1 MAVDDPRAVFALLDD
16 CNSTAARRSSRLFT
30 GFRHERVCSDGTQ
43 LDAVCEAVADD
54 ARRGLHAVVLAD
66 YEFGRNLALAKTT
79 RRAQSASAAAAT
91 APTLRFL
98 LFEQCVKLSRDEV
111 DAWLVQRDS
120 GAVEPSVAGIGGVR
134 ASVDFPEFE
143 RAIGAIH
150 DALRA
155 GDSYQVN
162 YTYRLAFDVFGPPAA
177 LSRRL
182 RARQTVQYGALI
194 ALPHGRWV
202 LSCSPELFIEKK
214 SGALRARPMKGT
226 APRSRDPDTDRA
238 AADFLAHDLK
248 NRAENVMIV
257 DLLRNDLS
265 RVAETGSV
273 KVPVLFSVEPY
284 ESVWQMTSTVTALL
298 RPRTSFADILR
309 ALFPCGSIT
318 GAPKH
323 RTMQL
328 IDVLESTPRGLYTGA
343 IGWLDA
349 PAQPMA
355 PGTQRCGDFC
365 LSVAIRTLTLDPNPV
380 APFALSADTSSPGA
394 STTDISA
401 PNAATPNA
409 SAINAPARNAPTP
422 NASAL
427 NVPTSNASTSDASAP
442 NAATSNAS
450 APNASAPNASTPDT
464 SASNALAP
472 RAPALTA
479 APPNPPPPR
488 SDPRSNAPVLTE
500 THRGTL
506 GIGAGI
512 VLDSVAADEYAECQL
527 KARFLT
533 EADPG
538 FQLFETMY
546 ATREASVRHI
556 DRHLARLAASAGW
569 LGFRF
574 DDVDIRARL
583 ASQCAALQAGQPHR
597 MRLVLDKT
605 GATELTMA
613 PLVPL
618 ADESVGV
625 LLGPDHDFASV
636 QSHDPLLHHKTT
648 RRAEYDRG
656 WREAEARDAFD
667 TLFFNERGELTEG
680 GRTNVF
686 VKLDGQWWTPPLACG
701 VLPGVMRAVLL
712 EDADMAAAER
722 VLTRDDVLNADALLI
737 CNALR
742 GAVPAHIIG

>member
-1 MAVDDPRAVFALLDD
+1 MSAVPMAVDDPHAVYALLDD
-16 CNSTAARRSSRLFT
+16 CNSTAVRRSSRLYT
-30 GFRHERVCSDGTQ
+30 GFRHERVCTDSAQ
-43 LDAVCEAVADD
+43 LDAVCEAAADD
-54 ARRGLHAVVLAD
+54 ARRGLHAVVIAD
-66 YEFGRNLALAKTT
+66 YEFGRNLVLTKTT
-79 RRAQSASAAAAT
+79 QRVGARAGPHSKTTGA
-91 APTLRFL
+91 LRFL
-98 LFEQCVKLSRDEV
+98 LFDQCVKLSRDEV

-120 GAVEPSVAGIGGVR
+120 GAVEPSVAGTGGVR
-134 ASVDFPEFE
+134 ASVDYPEFE

-150 DALRA
+150 DALRS

-177 LSRRL
+177 LFRRL

-194 ALPHGRWV
+194 ALPERRWV

-226 APRSRDPDTDRA
+226 APRSRDPDADRA
-238 AADFLAHDLK
+238 AADFLAHDPK

-273 KVPVLFSVEPY
+273 KVPALFSVEPY

-323 RTMQL
+323 QTMQL

-355 PGTQRCGDFC
+355 PATQRCGDFC
-365 LSVAIRTLTLDPNPV
+365 LSVAIRTLTLDPVPRGV
-380 APFALSADTSSPGA
+380 
-394 STTDISA
+394 STY
-401 PNAATPNA
+401 
-409 SAINAPARNAPTP
+409 
-422 NASAL
+422 
-427 NVPTSNASTSDASAP
+427 
-442 NAATSNAS
+442 
-450 APNASAPNASTPDT
+450 
-464 SASNALAP
+464 
-472 RAPALTA
+472 
-479 APPNPPPPR
+479 
-488 SDPRSNAPVLTE
+488 
-500 THRGTL
+500 HGTL

-512 VLDSVAADEYAECQL
+512 VLDSVAADEYAECRL

-546 ATREASVRHI
+546 ATREAGVRHI
-556 DRHLARLAASAGW
+556 DRHLARIGASAAW
-569 LGFRF
+569 LGFAF
-574 DDVDIRARL
+574 DEAAVRARI
-583 ASQCAALQAGQPHR
+583 ATHCDALQAGQPHR
-597 MRLVLDKT
+597 MRLVLEKA
-605 GATELTMA
+605 GAVELTVA
-613 PLVPL
+613 PLMPL

-625 LLGPDHDFASV
+625 LLGPAHGFANV
-636 QSHDPLLHHKTT
+636 QSDDPLLRHKTT

-656 WREAEARDAFD
+656 WREAEVRDAFD

-680 GRTNVF
+680 GRSNVF
-686 VKLDGQWWTPPLACG
+686 VKLEGKWWTPPLDCG

-712 EDADMAAAER
+712 DDADIAAAER
-722 VLTRDDVLNADALLI
+722 VLTRDDVINAEALLI

-742 GAVPAHIIG
+742 GALPARIVGADDWS